1 MSEYRNIEMSNN
13 PSTTSRQ
20 PLPSLTGGGGG
31 GSAAIVILNWNGAQ
45 MLRRFLPS
53 VLANTPSSLAQVIVA
68 DNGSTDDSLAVL
80 AAEFPQVQTIALD
93 RNYGFAEGY
102 SQALKR
108 VGEEGYEYYL
118 LLNSDVETPAGWLQ
132 PMLDYMETHPEVAA
146 CQPKLRA
153 EHTRTH
159 FEYAGAAGGYLDA
172 LGYPY
177 CRGRIF
183 ETVEE
188 DRGQYDSVVDIFW
201 ATGAALLI
209 RAKMFWEVGGLDGRF
224 FAHQE
229 EIDLCWRLRARG
241 HRIVCVPQSV
251 VYHVGGGT
259 LPKENPRKTFLNFR
273 NNLLLLYKNL
283 PERRLRRVLFI
294 RFWLDALASL
304 LFLMKGEGRSFKAV
318 WQARREFRRIKSHF
332 TADRRANL
340 AATVLDP
347 IPEQSL
353 SSLLLSYH
361 LKGRKTYAQL

>member
-1 MSEYRNIEMSNN
+1 MSKNS
-13 PSTTSRQ
+13 S
-20 PLPSLTGGGGG
+20 
-31 GSAAIVILNWNGAQ
+31 AIVILNWNGAS

-53 VLANTPSSLAQVIVA
+53 VLTHTPREQARVIVA
-68 DNGSTDDSLAVL
+68 DNASTDDSLIVL
-80 AAEFPQVQTIALD
+80 ATEFPDVEVIRLD

-102 SQALKR
+102 NRALQR
-108 VGEEGYEYYL
+108 VGEDCEYYL
-118 LLNSDVETPAGWLQ
+118 LLNSDVETPEGWLQ
-132 PMLDYMETHPEVAA
+132 PMLDYMDAHPDVAA

-159 FEYAGAAGGYLDA
+159 FEYAGAAGGYLDT

-177 CRGRIF
+177 CRGRLF
-183 ETVEE
+183 DTVEE
-188 DRGQYDSVVDIFW
+188 DRGQYDTVADIFW
-201 ATGAALLI
+201 ATGAALLV
-209 RAKMFWEVGGLDGRF
+209 RAKAYWEVGGLDARF

-304 LFLMKGEGRSFKAV
+304 VFLLKGEGRSFLAV
-318 WQARREFRRIKSHF
+318 WQGRRAYHRMKAAF

-340 AATVLDP
+340 AAAILDP
-347 IPEQSL
+347 IPEQRPA
-353 SSLLLSYH
+353 SLLMDYYFR
-361 LKGRKTYAQL
+361 GRKTYSALMAAATA

>member
-1 MSEYRNIEMSNN
+1 MK
-13 PSTTSRQ
+13 TS
-20 PLPSLTGGGGG
+20 
-31 GSAAIVILNWNGAQ
+31 IVILNWNGAS

-53 VLANTPSSLAQVIVA
+53 VIANSPSSLAQVIVA
-68 DNGSTDDSLAVL
+68 DNASTDDTLDVL
-80 AAEFPQVQTIALD
+80 AAEFPEVEVIRLD
-93 RNYGFAEGY
+93 CNYGFAEGY
-102 SQALKR
+102 NQALSR
-108 VGEEGYEYYL
+108 VGERYDYYL
-118 LLNSDVETPAGWLQ
+118 LLNSDVETPEGWLQ
-132 PMLDYMETHPEVAA
+132 PLHDYMEAHPEVAA

-159 FEYAGAAGGYLDA
+159 FEYAGAAGGYLDS

-183 ETVEE
+183 DTVEE
-188 DRGQYDSVVDIFW
+188 DRGQYDTVADVFW
-201 ATGAALLI
+201 ATGAALMI
-209 RAKMFWEVGGLDGRF
+209 RAKTYWEVGGLDARF

-304 LFLMKGEGRSFKAV
+304 VFLLKGEGRSFLAV
-318 WQARREFRRIKSHF
+318 WKGRRAFRKMKKDF
-332 TADRRANL
+332 AADRRANL
-340 AATVLDP
+340 AAATAAPALQP
-347 IPEQSL
+347 G
-353 SSLLLSYH
+353 SLLYSYY
-361 LKGRKTYAQL
+361 LKHQRVYSQIVAS

>member
-1 MSEYRNIEMSNN
+1 
-13 PSTTSRQ
+13 
-20 PLPSLTGGGGG
+20 
-31 GSAAIVILNWNGAQ
+31 

-53 VLANTPSSLAQVIVA
+53 VLANTSRELARVIVA
-68 DNGSTDDSLAVL
+68 DNASTDESLTVL
-80 AAEFPQVQTIALD
+80 ANEFPEVETIRLD
-93 RNYGFAEGY
+93 RNYGFADGY
-102 SQALKR
+102 NQALRR
-108 VGEEGYEYYL
+108 VGEIFTYYL

-132 PMLDYMETHPEVAA
+132 PMLDYMDAHPDVAA

-183 ETVEE
+183 DTVEE
-188 DRGQYDSVVDIFW
+188 DHGQYDTVADVFW

-209 RAKMFWEVGGLDGRF
+209 RSKAYWEVGGLDARF

-283 PERRLRRVLFI
+283 PERCLRRVLFL
-294 RFWLDALASL
+294 RFWLDALASIVF
-304 LFLMKGEGRSFKAV
+304 LFKGEARSFLAV
-318 WQARREFRRIKSHF
+318 WQGRRAFHQMKKDF
-332 TADRRANL
+332 TADRVSNL
-340 AATVLDP
+340 AAAILDP
-347 IPEQSL
+347 IPEQRP
-353 SSLLLSYH
+353 SSLLAAYY
-361 LKGRKTYAQL
+361 LKGQKVFSLMDEEKVSQ

>member
-1 MSEYRNIEMSNN
+1 MK
-13 PSTTSRQ
+13 T
-20 PLPSLTGGGGG
+20 
-31 GSAAIVILNWNGAQ
+31 AIVILSWNGAQ

-53 VLANTPSSLAQVIVA
+53 VLDNTPQELATVIVA
-68 DNGSTDDSLAVL
+68 DNGSTDGSVAMLSS
-80 AAEFPQVQTIALD
+80 EFPDVTVIELD
-93 RNYGFAEGY
+93 QNYGFAEGY
-102 SQALKR
+102 NRALKQ
-108 VGEEGYEYYL
+108 VGEEFDYYL
-118 LLNSDVETPAGWLQ
+118 LLNSDIETPEGWLQ
-132 PMLDYMETHPEVAA
+132 PLVDYMDAHPDVAV

-172 LGYPY
+172 LGYPF

-183 ETVEE
+183 DSVEE
-188 DRGQYDSVVDIFW
+188 DRGQYDSVADIFW

-209 RAKMFWEVGGLDGRF
+209 RSRLYWEVGGLDGRF

-283 PERRLRRVLFI
+283 PESRLRRVMFI

-304 LFLMKGEGRSFKAV
+304 VFLLKGEGLSFRAV
-318 WQARREFRRIKSHF
+318 WQARREYRRIRKGF
-332 TADRRANL
+332 AADRAANL
-340 AATVLDP
+340 AATTLDP
-347 IPEQSL
+347 IPEQFTD
-353 SSLLLSYH
+353 SLLISYYVRRQRTFKALSH
-361 LKGRKTYAQL
+361 FCACL

>member
-1 MSEYRNIEMSNN
+1 MK
-13 PSTTSRQ
+13 T
-20 PLPSLTGGGGG
+20 
-31 GSAAIVILNWNGAQ
+31 AIVILNWNGAS

-53 VLANTPSSLAQVIVA
+53 VLANTPAALADVIVA
-68 DNGSTDDSLAVL
+68 DNGSSDDSLAML
-80 AAEFPQVQTIALD
+80 ATDFPAVEVIRLD

-102 SQALKR
+102 NQALSR
-108 VGEEGYEYYL
+108 VGEGYDCYL
-118 LLNSDVETPAGWLQ
+118 LLNSDVETPEGWLQ
-132 PMLDYMETHPEVAA
+132 PMVDYMTAHPEVAA

-153 EHTRTH
+153 EHTPTH
-159 FEYAGAAGGYLDA
+159 FEYAGAAGGFIDM

-183 ETVEE
+183 DTVEKDE
-188 DRGQYDSVVDIFW
+188 GQYDTVADVFW

-209 RAKMFWEVGGLDGRF
+209 RSAVYWAVGGLDGRF

-241 HRIVCVPQSV
+241 HCIVCVPQSV

-283 PERRLRRVLFI
+283 PARRLRRVLFI

-304 LFLMKGEGRSFKAV
+304 VFLMKGEGASFRAV
-318 WQARREFRRIKSHF
+318 WQGRRAFRQMKPDFKS
-332 TADRRANL
+332 DRAANL
-340 AATVLDP
+340 AATTLDP
-347 IPEQSL
+347 IPEQRPGC
-353 SSLLLSYH
+353 LLVAYY
-361 LKGRKTYAQL
+361 LKRRKTFGNL